1 MAAQDDSIKARMTCI
16 GQSNLCASAEYVHF
30 QCTHQPIHGAHV
42 CSLQVIQRSLLLSPW
57 AVVGFLYIY
66 FMSHQ
71 KQFFLS
77 HLLHV
82 WRIDRLLV

>member
-42 CSLQVIQRSLLLSPW
+42 CSLQVIQRSLLLSPR
-57 AVVGFLYIY
+57 AVVGYKSIFFICFFFRSEDFY
-66 FMSHQ
+66 F
-71 KQFFLS
+71 FTEF
-77 HLLHV
+77 
-82 WRIDRLLV
+82 

>member
-57 AVVGFLYIY
+57 AVVGYKSIFLICFFFRSEDFY
-66 FMSHQ
+66 F
-71 KQFFLS
+71 FTEF
-77 HLLHV
+77 
-82 WRIDRLLV
+82 

>member
-42 CSLQVIQRSLLLSPW
+42 CSLQVIQRSLLLSLE
-57 AVVGFLYIY
+57 AVVIFMGFGLAAWADSGFENFYVAVRSCCR
-66 FMSHQ
+66 F
-71 KQFFLS
+71 
-77 HLLHV
+77 
-82 WRIDRLLV
+82 

>member
-16 GQSNLCASAEYVHF
+16 GQSNLCVSAEYVHF

-57 AVVGFLYIY
+57 AVVGYKSIFLICFFFRREDFY
-66 FMSHQ
+66 F
-71 KQFFLS
+71 FTEF
-77 HLLHV
+77 
-82 WRIDRLLV
+82 

>member
-16 GQSNLCASAEYVHF
+16 GQSNLCVSAEYVHF

-57 AVVGFLYIY
+57 AVVGYKSIFLICFFFRSEDFY
-66 FMSHQ
+66 F
-71 KQFFLS
+71 FTEF
-77 HLLHV
+77 
-82 WRIDRLLV
+82 